1 MAITIPILTDFD
13 GKGIDRAVR
22 KFGQLESTGAKAAHG
37 VRMAAIPAGVAL
49 VALGAA
55 AFDAAK
61 GAIADQAAQEKL
73 ARTLDKTT
81 KATDAQ
87 IAANEEF
94 ITATSQ
100 ATAVAD
106 DELRPAL
113 ARLALGTGDL
123 QKAQEGLKLALDI
136 SAATGKPLSAVSDA
150 LSKAYGGNT
159 KALAKLDPSMR
170 SLVKSGAS
178 VDEIM
183 KKLGDRFGGDASAA
197 ANTAEGR
204 MKSLS
209 IAFDETKESVGAALL
224 PAIQAILPVLQKLGK
239 WAQEHPGVF
248 LALAAAVGVVAAA
261 IIGANIAMTLL
272 AMNPVVLTILAIVAA
287 AALLAV
293 GFKLLWDRSKT
304 FQDVLKGVWA
314 AVQGYIEVVVDYLK
328 GPVMAAWDIISG
340 AFDAISALI
349 RGDFGA
355 AWEGLKTMIGG
366 VVEWIKTTLLN
377 LPITIAK
384 AALDIGTAIV
394 TGIASGV
401 TGLAQ
406 TIWGNITEMPGA
418 LLKLAVGW
426 IESLQTIG
434 GKVIDWIV
442 GGVSGLAAAVW
453 AKVSGFASALTTLV
467 TENAKEALEAL
478 GGLLVGWIKAGVDAA
493 ASGIT
498 TALKAVLN
506 AAIRVVNKGIDGVNK
521 ASGLVN
527 AIIPGG
533 DPIPQIGKIP
543 LLAKGGI
550 VTGPTLAVIGEA
562 GPEAVIPLNR
572 AGSMGMGITINV
584 QAGLVS
590 SPDQIGQQIIEA
602 IQSAQRR
609 SGPVFA
615 AA

>member
-1 MAITIPILTDFD
+1 VAITIPILTDFD

-22 KFGQLESTGAKAAHG
+22 KFNQLETTGAKAAHG

-61 GAIADQAAQEKL
+61 AAIADQAAQEKL

-87 IAANEEF
+87 IAANEDF

-170 SLVKSGAS
+170 DLVKSGAS

-272 AMNPVVLTILAIVAA
+272 AMNPVVLTIMAIVAA
-287 AALLAV
+287 AALLTV
-293 GFKLLWDRSKT
+293 GLVALYKKSET
-304 FQDVLKGVWA
+304 FRDVLKGVWS

-384 AALDIGTAIV
+384 AALDIGTSIV

-442 GGVSGLAAAVW
+442 SGVSGLAAAVW
-453 AKVSGFASALTTLV
+453 EKVSGFADALTTLAGA
-467 TENAKEALEAL
+467 AKEGLQDL
-478 GGLLVGWIKAGVDAA
+478 GGAFVGWIKAGVDAA
-493 ASGIT
+493 ANGIV
-498 TALKAVLN
+498 TALKSVLN
-506 AAIRVVNKGIDGVNK
+506 GAITVINKGISGINK
-521 ASGLVN
+521 ASGVVN

-533 DPIPQIGKIP
+533 DPIPDIPQIP
-543 LLAKGGI
+543 RLAKGG
-550 VTGPTLAVIGEA
+550 VVRRPTVALIGEA
-562 GPEAVIPLNR
+562 GPEAIVPLNR

>member
-304 FQDVLKGVWA
+304 FQDVLKGVWS

-340 AFDAISALI
+340 AFNAISALI

-355 AWEGLKTMIGG
+355 AWDGLKTMIGG

-384 AALDIGTAIV
+384 AALGIGTAIV
-394 TGIASGV
+394 TGIVS
-401 TGLAQ
+401 GLA
-406 TIWGNITEMPGA
+406 T
-418 LLKLAVGW
+418 VGESTW
-426 IESLQTIG
+426 NAIKGVAGYLGSKAIEWAGDLREIG
-434 GKVIDWIV
+434 GNVIDWIV
-442 GGVSGLAAAVW
+442 SGVGSLASKIWNKIKGLAGDLKDSLDGIAEKIKELGSGIGDWIVNAAKGAVEGLGSILKSAVLSPIRFIASKIYNNW
-453 AKVSGFASALTTLV
+453 PDLPGLPGPPGFLKGLTTV
-467 TENAKEALEAL
+467 
-478 GGLLVGWIKAGVDAA
+478 GLA
-493 ASGIT
+493 T
-498 TALKAVLN
+498 
-506 AAIRVVNKGIDGVNK
+506 
-521 ASGLVN
+521 
-527 AIIPGG
+527 
-533 DPIPQIGKIP
+533 
-543 LLAKGGI
+543 GGI
-550 VTGPTLAVIGEA
+550 VTSPTVALIGEA
-562 GPEAVIPLNR
+562 GTEAVVPLNR
-572 AGSMGMGITINV
+572 AKEFGFGGGGITINV

-590 SPDQIGQQIIEA
+590 TPDQIGQQIIEA

>member
-1 MAITIPILTDFD
+1 
-13 GKGIDRAVR
+13 
-22 KFGQLESTGAKAAHG
+22 
-37 VRMAAIPAGVAL
+37 
-49 VALGAA
+49 
-55 AFDAAK
+55 
-61 GAIADQAAQEKL
+61 
-73 ARTLDKTT
+73 
-81 KATDAQ
+81 
-87 IAANEEF
+87 
-94 ITATSQ
+94 
-100 ATAVAD
+100 
-106 DELRPAL
+106 
-113 ARLALGTGDL
+113 
-123 QKAQEGLKLALDI
+123 
-136 SAATGKPLSAVSDA
+136 
-150 LSKAYGGNT
+150 
-159 KALAKLDPSMR
+159 
-170 SLVKSGAS
+170 
-178 VDEIM
+178 
-183 KKLGDRFGGDASAA
+183 
-197 ANTAEGR
+197 
-204 MKSLS
+204 
-209 IAFDETKESVGAALL
+209 
-224 PAIQAILPVLQKLGK
+224 
-239 WAQEHPGVF
+239 
-248 LALAAAVGVVAAA
+248 VAAA

-272 AMNPVVLTILAIVAA
+272 AMNPVVLTIMAIVAA
-287 AALLAV
+287 AALLTV
-293 GFKLLWDRSKT
+293 GLVALYKKSET
-304 FQDVLKGVWA
+304 FRDVLKGVWA
-314 AVQGYIEVVVDYLK
+314 AVQNYIEVVVDYLK

>member
-22 KFGQLESTGAKAAHG
+22 KFNQLESTGAKAAHG

-87 IAANEEF
+87 IAANESF

-183 KKLGDRFGGDASAA
+183 KKLGDRFSGDASAA

-204 MKSLS
+204 MKSLG

-272 AMNPVVLTILAIVAA
+272 AMNPVVLTIMAIVAA
-287 AALLAV
+287 AALLTIGLVALY
-293 GFKLLWDRSKT
+293 KKSET
-304 FQDVLKGVWA
+304 FRDVLKGVWS

-384 AALDIGTAIV
+384 AALDIGTSIV

-401 TGLAQ
+401 TGLAEAV
-406 TIWGNITEMPGA
+406 WGKITQMPGA
-418 LLKLAVGW
+418 LLTLAVGW

-442 GGVSGLAAAVW
+442 SGVSGLAAAVW
-453 AKVSGFASALTTLV
+453 AKVSGFADALTTLAGA
-467 TENAKEALEAL
+467 AKEGLQDL
-478 GGLLVGWIKAGVDAA
+478 GGAFVGWIKAGVDAA
-493 ASGIT
+493 ANGIV
-498 TALKAVLN
+498 TALKSVLN
-506 AAIRVVNKGIDGVNK
+506 GAITVINKGISGINK
-521 ASGLVN
+521 ASGVVN

-533 DPIPQIGKIP
+533 DPIPDIPQIP
-543 LLAKGGI
+543 RLAKGG
-550 VTGPTLAVIGEA
+550 VVQRPTVALIGEA
-562 GPEAVIPLNR
+562 GPEAIVPLNR
-572 AGSMGMGITINV
+572 AGGMGMGITINV

-590 SPDQIGQQIIEA
+590 TPDQIGQQIIQA

>member
-1 MAITIPILTDFD
+1 
-13 GKGIDRAVR
+13 
-22 KFGQLESTGAKAAHG
+22 
-37 VRMAAIPAGVAL
+37 
-49 VALGAA
+49 
-55 AFDAAK
+55 
-61 GAIADQAAQEKL
+61 
-73 ARTLDKTT
+73 
-81 KATDAQ
+81 
-87 IAANEEF
+87 
-94 ITATSQ
+94 
-100 ATAVAD
+100 
-106 DELRPAL
+106 
-113 ARLALGTGDL
+113 
-123 QKAQEGLKLALDI
+123 
-136 SAATGKPLSAVSDA
+136 
-150 LSKAYGGNT
+150 
-159 KALAKLDPSMR
+159 MR

-224 PAIQAILPVLQKLGK
+224 PAIQAILPVFQKLGK

-272 AMNPVVLTILAIVAA
+272 AMNPVVLTIMAIVAA
-287 AALLAV
+287 AALLTV
-293 GFKLLWDRSKT
+293 GLVALYKKSET
-304 FQDVLKGVWA
+304 FRDVLKGVWS

-384 AALDIGTAIV
+384 AALDIGTSIV

-401 TGLAQ
+401 TGLAEAV
-406 TIWGNITEMPGA
+406 WGKITQMPGA
-418 LLKLAVGW
+418 LLTLAVGW

-442 GGVSGLAAAVW
+442 SGVSGLAAAVW
-453 AKVSGFASALTTLV
+453 AKVSGFADALTTLAGA
-467 TENAKEALEAL
+467 AKEGLQDL
-478 GGLLVGWIKAGVDAA
+478 GGAFVGWIKAGVDAA
-493 ASGIT
+493 ANGIV
-498 TALKAVLN
+498 TALKSVLN
-506 AAIRVVNKGIDGVNK
+506 GAITVINKGISGINK
-521 ASGLVN
+521 ASGVVN

-533 DPIPQIGKIP
+533 DPIPDIPQIP
-543 LLAKGGI
+543 RLAKGG
-550 VTGPTLAVIGEA
+550 VVRRPTVALIGEA
-562 GPEAVIPLNR
+562 GPEAIVPLNR
-572 AGSMGMGITINV
+572 AGGMGMGITINV

-590 SPDQIGQQIIEA
+590 TPDQIGQQIIEA